1 MKAVRKITAAIRL
14 GGEPNRI
21 VMIRTGSAGNCADD
35 LSQDVG
41 DGARFERL
49 GAENAVRMGLAQVR
63 STALEGGSVSL
74 TIEEQSRKI
83 NPQMK
88 FTPEAAFALAAA
100 VEVRCHSPVRKATGI
115 CRARQAPNCL
125 RQLRNRPDHPPD
137 QG

>member
-1 MKAVRKITAAIRL
+1 MAVRKITATTKL
-14 GGEPNRI
+14 GGEPNLI
-21 VMIRTGSAGNCADD
+21 VMIRTGSADNCADD

-49 GAENAVRMGLAQVR
+49 GSENAVRMGVAQVR

-83 NPQMK
+83 NPQTK
-88 FTPEAAFALAAA
+88 FTPEAALALPAA
-100 VEVRCHSPVRKATGI
+100 VEVHCHNPVRKAAGI

-125 RQLRNRPDHPPD
+125 RQLRSRPDHPPD
-137 QG
+137 